1 MKKIILSTVIATADM
16 LGTPMNILAFFGV
29 LIVAGVGI
37 AIFLTTSILRL
48 VPTDTL
54 TPLNALTMMAVFL
67 GLIALFYNISQW
79 RKNKQKYKRKGT
91 IRQ

>member
-54 TPLNALTMMAVFL
+54 TLLNALTMMAVFL
-67 GLIALFYNISQW
+67 GLIALFYNIIPME
-79 RKNKQKYKRKGT
+79 KKQTKV
-91 IRQ
+91 